1 MKIFL
6 HKRVLQSVLLTS
18 SAIVSTMMVP
28 AVALAQDTAAST
40 DQDTSESIIVLG
52 TRRTDRTA
60 TDTASPVDVI
70 SAAELSAQPAAN
82 MLDAIKNIVPSFY
95 VGQNT
100 ISDASTFVRSPSLR
114 GLPADNILVM
124 LNGKRY
130 NRSAL
135 VQVYS
140 GGDTALG
147 FGSQGADISAIPAI
161 GVGNLQILREGAT
174 AQYGSDAIGGVL
186 NYGLREDAGLELQ
199 ARYGQYFDNGGDGKS
214 YQIAG
219 NAGVKLGDRGFI
231 NLSAEYNDDG
241 ETSRGTTR
249 PIAVVFANL
258 NPTLASQLP
267 HFPKPVQNWGSSPS
281 HGYKFLLNAA
291 FEVTD
296 SSKLYFFANVARS
309 DGNQSFNYR
318 SPISAPTPLVVD
330 DGSGNPATRS
340 PGSNG
345 AFRHPAYLTPCPT
358 GNATCPAGSFV
369 KDGNVF
375 NFSTLYPAG
384 FTPRF
389 IGVNKEAFG
398 TVGFKGETEGGF
410 RYDLSGSLSKNSLT
424 LSMTD
429 SLNQSFGPL
438 SQTEFEFGSLIQKE
452 LNVNLDLSYPIEA
465 GLASPITLSAGAEF
479 RRETYQATEG
489 DLQSYAAG
497 PYASQ
502 DLYVQTSPG
511 VYARDTVTPTV
522 TFNPAAS
529 GYGGTSPASAG
540 SFSQKNIAVYVGAE
554 ADLTEAL
561 SFGLAGRFE
570 DYNTFGSTFVGKFN
584 AMYKISEAFS
594 IRGTVGTGFHAP
606 SPGQSNVEILTT
618 NFVGGNQVQ
627 TGTYQVDNP
636 ISLFY
641 GSKPLTPEK
650 STNFG
655 LGFVVKPSSAFTLTV
670 DAYSIKVRNRIG
682 ITRTFDVTAAH
693 ILALPALATVG
704 VDGDVNYFT
713 NGFDTITKGIDV
725 IGSYRTDAGG
735 GKLNLTLAYNY
746 NKSKVTKF
754 DPLVISPTQRFDI
767 QNFAPKHRA
776 ILSAGWQMGD
786 FSISARENYYSS
798 WSVATDYPTLYDG
811 IQLPDGDPRGSAI
824 DGQHFGS
831 KFTTDLDVSYTFMEH
846 YTLTLGANNLFN
858 TKPDRIAPT
867 PDNPIYASTNSTGDG
882 QVYPRNGGPFGMNGG
897 FWYAR
902 VRVKY

>member
-6 HKRVLQSVLLTS
+6 HQRVLHSVLLAS
-18 SAIVSTMMVP
+18 SAIVSTMAVP
-28 AVALAQDTAAST
+28 GVALAQDTAAST
-40 DQDTSESIIVLG
+40 DQEAAESIIVLG

-82 MLDAIKNIVPSFY
+82 MLDAVKNIVPSFY

-161 GVGNLQILREGAT
+161 GIGNLQILREGAT

-296 SSKLYFFANVARS
+296 NSKLYFFANLARS

-330 DGSGNPATRS
+330 DGSGTPATRS
-340 PGSNG
+340 PGRNG
-345 AFRHPAYLTPCPT
+345 AFAHPAYLTPCPT

-369 KDGNVF
+369 LDGNVF

-398 TVGFKGETEGGF
+398 TVGYKGETEGGF

-424 LSMTD
+424 LSMTN

-465 GLASPITLSAGAEF
+465 GLASPITLSAGAEY

-489 DLQSYAAG
+489 DLQSYGAG
-497 PYASQ
+497 PYAVQ
-502 DLYVQTSPG
+502 NLYVQTAPG
-511 VYARDTVTPTV
+511 VYAFNSTVS
-522 TFNPAAS
+522 FNPAAS

-561 SFGLAGRFE
+561 SFGVAGRFE

-584 AMYKISEAFS
+584 ALYKISEAFS

-618 NFVGGNQVQ
+618 NFVAGNQVQ
-627 TGTYQVDNP
+627 TGTYQVSNP
-636 ISLFY
+636 ISVYY
-641 GSKPLTPEK
+641 GSQPLTPEK

-682 ITRTFDVTAAH
+682 ITQTFNVTAAD
-693 ILALPALATVG
+693 IIALPALAAVG
-704 VDGDVNYFT
+704 EGGDVNYFT

-725 IGSYRTDAGG
+725 IGSYRSDLGD

-754 DPLVISPTQRFDI
+754 DPIVISPAQISDI
-767 QNFAPKHRA
+767 ANFAPKHRA

-786 FSISARENYYSS
+786 FSINARENYYSS
-798 WSVATDYPTLYDG
+798 WSVQADYP
-811 IQLPDGDPRGSAI
+811 
-824 DGQHFGS
+824 GQVFGA
-831 KFTTDLDVSYTFMEH
+831 KFTTDLDVNYTFMEH

-858 TKPDRIAPT
+858 TKPDRIAPSAS
-867 PDNPIYASTNSTGDG
+867 NPIYALTGSTGDG
-882 QVYPRNGGPFGMNGG
+882 QVYPRSGGPFGFNGG